1 MILDSCPSS
10 YNCLSF
16 ALVFL
21 DCFIKKTCQNKFFS
35 DRLAQSEVMW
45 FNVLDFNNVLGHYS
59 NLYIYYLVL
68 IFIPKW
74 LVKIIL
80 NVENHSSYVCMR
92 PSLKW
97 DKIKKRLCDN
107 KNKYKQHRTT
117 DFCMETPKNDHSGH
131 FGYLK
136 FHTKTLVVYATR
148 SCSCYISRL
157 GPLSLYFVLLRT
169 L

>member
-21 DCFIKKTCQNKFFS
+21 DCFIKKTCQIKFFS

-97 DKIKKRLCDN
+97 NKIKN
-107 KNKYKQHRTT
+107 VYVT
-117 DFCMETPKNDHSGH
+117 
-131 FGYLK
+131 
-136 FHTKTLVVYATR
+136 TKTNTNNTEQQIFVWKHRKTTIADILDT
-148 SCSCYISRL
+148 SNSIQK
-157 GPLSLYFVLLRT
+157 PL
-169 L
+169 